1 MSEQLKIKAMRAAGV
16 GCVLMLMIIAL
27 VVFMLPAGILIDY
40 LTLAGSWV
48 GGGTTFGI
56 LMLAALPPL
65 TGAIFYYFW
74 KWVLK

>member
-1 MSEQLKIKAMRAAGV
+1 MNEQVKIQAMRAAGV
-16 GCVLMLMIIAL
+16 GCVLMLILIAL
-27 VVFMLPAGILIDY
+27 LVFMSPTGALIDY
-40 LTLAGSWV
+40 LTLAGTWV

>member
-1 MSEQLKIKAMRAAGV
+1 MNEQLRTKAMHVGGI
-16 GCVLMLMIIAL
+16 GCVLMLIVIAVWVL
-27 VVFMLPAGILIDY
+27 MLPTEALIDY

-65 TGAIFYYFW
+65 VGCLFYYFW

>member
-1 MSEQLKIKAMRAAGV
+1 MNEQVKIQAMRAAGV
-16 GCVLMLMIIAL
+16 GCVLMLILIAL
-27 VVFMLPAGILIDY
+27 LVFMLPTGALIDY
-40 LTLAGSWV
+40 LTLAGIWV

>member
-1 MSEQLKIKAMRAAGV
+1 MREQLKIKAMRAAGV
-16 GCVLMLMIIAL
+16 GCVLMLIVIAL
-27 VVFMLPAGILIDY
+27 LVFMLPTGILIDY
-40 LTLAGSWV
+40 LTLAGTWV

>member
-1 MSEQLKIKAMRAAGV
+1 MSEPLNIKAMHAAGL
-16 GCVLMLMIIAL
+16 GCVLMLILIAL
-27 VVFMLPAGILIDY
+27 LVFCLPTGVLIDY
-40 LTLAGSWV
+40 LTLAGAWF

-65 TGAIFYYFW
+65 MGAIFYYFW